1 MEANLVS
8 FHLVPGPFS
17 LDPSLPLWPTHTC
30 QIWYMNGHSTQIDFG
45 LFKTSDSLE
54 SLVQEGAWER
64 GVARFLFSCKPHGAV
79 SNKYSERACGLFFIQ
94 VYSTLPQFV

>member
-1 MEANLVS
+1 MDGGQSCFLS
-8 FHLVPGPFS
+8 SSTWIILTRPFS
-17 LDPSLPLWPTHTC
+17 ASLANTYLWC

-64 GVARFLFSCKPHGAV
+64 GVARF
-79 SNKYSERACGLFFIQ
+79 FFFLQ
-94 VYSTLPQFV
+94 APWGSVQ

>member
-1 MEANLVS
+1 MEANLVFLS
-8 FHLVPGPFS
+8 SSTWTILTRPFPAS
-17 LDPSLPLWPTHTC
+17 LANTYLWC
-30 QIWYMNGHSTQIDFG
+30 QIWYMNGHSNQIGFG

-64 GVARFLFSCKPHGAV
+64 GVARVFFSCKPHGAV

-94 VYSTLPQFV
+94 VYF